1 MGGFAQEGWFWSG
14 EFGDAGL
21 QDPVVDAGE
30 EHGVAQAGRGDLVTV
45 GVRDPFDEAV
55 LAEPAQIVGGLAG
68 SDRAWPAAEVLG
80 EQGAQVLVEEPA
92 GGAAGR

>member
-1 MGGFAQEGWFWSG
+1 M
-14 EFGDAGL
+14 
-21 QDPVVDAGE
+21 DAGE